1 MDATSIN
8 NFWNQL
14 DPNSISLFQQILN
27 ERQQPIVPNNQVQR
41 ESTLAN
47 VVREYRVNNHDPDLH
62 IDGFLNEKDEDVNNI
77 LINSLNQFTSFKIQ
91 AVMCVQMYNENDGS
105 FVDFYFHL
113 IDPILIQSQYDIN
126 IIHQLEDQFNQ
137 RLDDLIAKGSG

>member
-8 NFWNQL
+8 NFLNQL
-14 DPNSISLFQQILN
+14 DPNSISLFQEILN

-77 LINSLNQFTSFKIQ
+77 LTNSLNQFTSFKVQ
-91 AVMCVQMYNENDGS
+91 AVVCTNV
-105 FVDFYFHL
+105 
-113 IDPILIQSQYDIN
+113 
-126 IIHQLEDQFNQ
+126 
-137 RLDDLIAKGSG
+137 